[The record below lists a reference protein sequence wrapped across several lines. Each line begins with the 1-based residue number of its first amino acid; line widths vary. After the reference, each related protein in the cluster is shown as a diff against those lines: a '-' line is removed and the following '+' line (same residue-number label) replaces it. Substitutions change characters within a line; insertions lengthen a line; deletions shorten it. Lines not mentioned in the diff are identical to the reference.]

1 MPNGPVPN
9 VAETLEKHGILVIRL
24 PLDTADVDAFS
35 LPFHDRPV
43 VVLGTD
49 KNDRARSRFDGA
61 HEHPTCLER
70 LLATPAGRQSLEL
83 LPHDVV
89 QALVTATAS

>member
-49 KNDRARSRFDGA
+49 KNDRARSRFDDA
-61 HEHPTCLER
+61 HELGSMTLTTTRSGASKKSSTRPTR
-70 LLATPAGRQSLEL
+70 SPPPA
-83 LPHDVV
+83 
-89 QALVTATAS
+89 

>member
-1 MPNGPVPN
+1 MRARTLGRMSDNNYLTAVKAASARGWGRIEPVP
-9 VAETLEKHGILVIRL
+9 
-24 PLDTADVDAFS
+24 
-35 LPFHDRPV
+35 
-43 VVLGTD
+43 LGRT
-49 KNDRARSRFDGA
+49 
-61 HEHPTCLER
+61 EHPTCLER